1 MLLIFPKLA
10 VRTVPL
16 KGTTLRGAPGRAE
29 VPAADRARGRG
40 RARVDRESLKGS
52 KACGAG
58 LIRRPRAACE
68 MLPGDGIH
76 LKKLIKSVELKN

>member
-40 RARVDRESLKGS
+40 RARVDRESAGAGS

-76 LKKLIKSVELKN
+76 LKN